1 MKDSLIL
8 QDENYI
14 SASRAHEPFG
24 YTSDYVGQ
32 LCRAGK
38 LKCKMIGRSWFVT
51 EKSIIDHKSTVNE
64 LLKNKTKERRKI
76 SREIYEEVK
85 KVEEAVVDKVEGINK
100 IEVPVEVLVVKNL
113 EASIVAHP
121 IISVP
126 SSFALPHTISKS
138 FLHAP
143 FYPKP
148 ALLSIFLTPLE
159 KISVA
164 TVALVVGFMF
174 LFQST
179 TLNPIAHIENVL
191 QNTGTKVLESSA
203 ISSISSSI
211 ISFFTSLSLPKFA
224 KNIFMKDAQVVK
236 NDLEYKG
243 LAVVPST
250 GSDERDE
257 AMKNN
262 IKESFSD
269 EVEIKP
275 DESGQSG
282 VITPVFRK
290 VKGDDFIYVLV
301 PINE

>member
-1 MKDSLIL
+1 
-8 QDENYI
+8 
-14 SASRAHEPFG
+14 
-24 YTSDYVGQ
+24 
-32 LCRAGK
+32 
-38 LKCKMIGRSWFVT
+38 
-51 EKSIIDHKSTVNE
+51 
-64 LLKNKTKERRKI
+64 
-76 SREIYEEVK
+76 
-85 KVEEAVVDKVEGINK
+85 
-100 IEVPVEVLVVKNL
+100 
-113 EASIVAHP
+113 
-121 IISVP
+121 
-126 SSFALPHTISKS
+126 
-138 FLHAP
+138 
-143 FYPKP
+143 
-148 ALLSIFLTPLE
+148 
-159 KISVA
+159 
-164 TVALVVGFMF
+164 MF

-257 AMKNN
+257 AMKNK